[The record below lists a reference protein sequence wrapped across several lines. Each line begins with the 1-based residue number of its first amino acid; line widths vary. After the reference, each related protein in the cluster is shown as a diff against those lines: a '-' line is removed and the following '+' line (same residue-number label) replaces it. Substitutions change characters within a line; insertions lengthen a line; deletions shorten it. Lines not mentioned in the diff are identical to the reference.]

1 MTRLA
6 ILVTTYILSF
16 SANAVSD
23 MVADM
28 QKTYSKFTTLDNVKY
43 EARGTVQP
51 VWFRYSDNAEETPI
65 SGESEHMRLQIMG
78 TAVKEGTSANSGKAL
93 VPSYGLLNVID
104 GTMYC
109 DEIAKSGCPIHI
121 RVGSNESFTTYG
133 KIGNDAT
140 GKVLVLDNAATI
152 RLLKD
157 IKKTA
162 KSDIDNK
169 TIYIEAPFLVAGSKQ
184 FKFGLLDTPLK
195 VD

>member
-51 VWFRYSDNAEETPI
+51 VWFRYSDNAEETLI

-78 TAVKEGTSANSGKAL
+78 TAVKEGTSTNSGKAL
-93 VPSYGLLNVID
+93 VPTYGLLNVID

-162 KSDIDNK
+162 KSDIQQNH
-169 TIYIEAPFLVAGSKQ
+169 LHRS
-184 FKFGLLDTPLK
+184 PLPRGR
-195 VD
+195 

>member
-51 VWFRYSDNAEETPI
+51 VWFRYSDNAEETLI

-78 TAVKEGTSANSGKAL
+78 TAVKEGTSTNSGKAL

-121 RVGSNESFTTYG
+121 RVGNNESFTTYG

-169 TIYIEAPFLVAGSKQ
+169 TIYIEAPSSWQVASSLSLGFSTRH
-184 FKFGLLDTPLK
+184 LR
-195 VD
+195 

>member
-1 MTRLA
+1 
-6 ILVTTYILSF
+6 
-16 SANAVSD
+16 
-23 MVADM
+23 
-28 QKTYSKFTTLDNVKY
+28 
-43 EARGTVQP
+43 
-51 VWFRYSDNAEETPI
+51 
-65 SGESEHMRLQIMG
+65 MG
-78 TAVKEGTSANSGKAL
+78 TAVKEGTSTNSGKAL

-121 RVGSNESFTTYG
+121 RVGNNESFTTYG

-169 TIYIEAPFLVAGSKQ
+169 TIYIEAPSSWQVASSLSLGFSTRH
-184 FKFGLLDTPLK
+184 LR
-195 VD
+195 

>member
-51 VWFRYSDNAEETPI
+51 VWFRYSDNAEETLI

-78 TAVKEGTSANSGKAL
+78 TAVKEGTSTNSGKAL

-121 RVGSNESFTTYG
+121 RVGNNESFTTYG

-157 IKKTA
+157 IKRPQNQISTTK
-162 KSDIDNK
+162 
-169 TIYIEAPFLVAGSKQ
+169 PFTSKPPSSWQVASSLSLGFSTRH
-184 FKFGLLDTPLK
+184 LR
-195 VD
+195 

>member
-51 VWFRYSDNAEETPI
+51 VWFRYSDNAEETLI

-78 TAVKEGTSANSGKAL
+78 TAVKEGTSTNSGKAL
-93 VPSYGLLNVID
+93 VPTYGLLNVID

-184 FKFGLLDTPLK
+184 FKFRLLDTPLK